1 VLVALE
7 RLPGVLPVPRTGGS
21 VSPILAAALELDSMA
36 RMHRQHAS
44 AVPPDTRNAYVTS
57 GRASGFARSAEIL
70 TRRMSVSDIREFAE
84 IVRSRDEVTT

>member
-1 VLVALE
+1 
-7 RLPGVLPVPRTGGS
+7 
-21 VSPILAAALELDSMA
+21 
-36 RMHRQHAS
+36 
-44 AVPPDTRNAYVTS
+44 VPPDTRNAYVTS